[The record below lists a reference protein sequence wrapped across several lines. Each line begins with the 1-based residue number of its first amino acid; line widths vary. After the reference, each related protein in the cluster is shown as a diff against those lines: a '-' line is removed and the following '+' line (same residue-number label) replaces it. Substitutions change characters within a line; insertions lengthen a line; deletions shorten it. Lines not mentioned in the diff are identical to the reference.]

1 MTEKKENKFS
11 FQPRQLDKQ
20 TDLFAKDNLRSQNPD
35 IQNLIDMCTKKLEKE
50 PTHKKAL
57 LIRASSFIK
66 KNSLDEVTVSTNQ

>member
-1 MTEKKENKFS
+1 MTEKNKYS

-20 TDLFAKDNLRSQNPD
+20 TDNFVKDNLRSENLD

-66 KNSLDEVTVSTNQ
+66 KNSLDEVYIQLT